1 MALQPTA
8 FLSPAPEIRLVNR
21 FDRGFDNAVAT
32 ARTCY
37 SSRGIVTPE
46 EVAGDGEGP
55 EAQSRRRARR
65 DALARDIYLAGHH
78 TTFQHAH
85 FQFSLANVSRQFVW
99 SFLHSHP
106 FYNSEQVSQRYV
118 AVREGTYAVPPLAG
132 PDLARYRATAERM
145 QTDYRALGDLLLPL
159 ARAEFYRRFPARRHQ
174 AERWEKDVQKRA
186 QEVARYVLPVA
197 TFAYLY
203 HTVSAITLFRYW
215 RLAEQFDAP
224 LEQRLVVGRMV
235 EAVLAVD
242 PDYRTVLE
250 APIPHEETPEHQ
262 AFVRFQ
268 QPAGPAGPAP
278 GFRAAFDAGLEG
290 RTSRL
295 IDWPQRGEATLAD
308 SVREVLGATA
318 GQISDGEAIDLVL
331 DPASNRTFGEALR
344 LSTHSK
350 LTRCL
355 SHLHYSFRKRL
366 SHAADSQDQRHRMT
380 PASRPVLAAQIDEEP
395 DVVIPAL
402 VREEPAVERAY
413 LEACA
418 RAWEGIGHL
427 VRSGVPREHAHY
439 LLPNAVAVRF
449 TESADLLHLHHKLTL
464 RLCYNAQEEIWR
476 ASLDEATQIRELHP
490 RVGCWLLPPCGLR
503 DRSATRP
510 ICPEG
515 ARYCGV
521 PVWRLDLADY
531 SRVI

>member
-1 MALQPTA
+1 MSSRVSS
-8 FLSPAPEIRLVNR
+8 FLSPAPEVRLVNR

-37 SSRGIVTPE
+37 SARGIVTPE
-46 EVAGDGEGP
+46 EVAGIGESP
-55 EAQSRRRARR
+55 EVTQRRRDRR

-85 FQFSLANVSRQFVW
+85 FQFSLSNVSRQFLW

-118 AVREGTYAVPPLAG
+118 PVRENSFAVPPLAG
-132 PDLARYRATAERM
+132 EALAVYRTTAERM
-145 QTDYRALGDLLLPL
+145 QSDYRALGERLLPL
-159 ARAEFYRRFPARRHQ
+159 ARAEFFRRFPARRHDPP
-174 AERWEKDVQKRA
+174 RWEKEIQKKS
-186 QEVARYVLPVA
+186 QEIARYVLPVA

-203 HTVSAITLFRYW
+203 HTISALTLFRYW

-224 LEQRLVVGRMV
+224 LEQRMVVGRMV
-235 EAVLAVD
+235 EEVLRAD
-242 PDYRTVLE
+242 PDYATILE
-250 APIPHEETPEHQ
+250 APLALEETPEFQ
-262 AFVRFQ
+262 ALARLDR
-268 QPAGPAGPAP
+268 ADGPAA
-278 GFRAAFDAGLEG
+278 GFRDEFDRSLEA

-295 IDWPQRGEATLAD
+295 VDWPVHGESTLAN
-308 SVREVLGATA
+308 SVREVLGA
-318 GQISDGEAIDLVL
+318 SSSELDDDRAIDLVL

-355 SHLHYSFRKRL
+355 AHVHYGFRKRL

-380 PASRPVLAAQIDEEP
+380 PASRPILSAQVDSDP

-402 VREEPAVERAY
+402 VREDPAAERLFLDSCERAWDGMRQ
-413 LEACA
+413 LTRLGA
-418 RAWEGIGHL
+418 
-427 VRSGVPREHAHY
+427 PREHVLY

-476 ASLDEATQIRELHP
+476 ASVDEAAQIRQVHP
-490 RVGCWLLPPCGLR
+490 RVGRWLQPPCGLR
-503 DRSATRP
+503 DRSGARP

-521 PVWRLDLADY
+521 PVWRLDLEQY
-531 SRVI
+531 RRVI